1 MDPVRA
7 VVDAN
12 GMPVQFGLTPGEA
25 HGYRR
30 AITGHIGRK
39 ALYRASA

>member
-1 MDPVRA
+1 MEPFSA
-7 VVDAN
+7 VVDAK

-30 AITGHIGRK
+30 AITGHIGRNV
-39 ALYRASA
+39 LYRASA